1 MSNANVREEPVRS
14 EELVLIIGLASI
26 MGGVAVIW
34 MAMQSRRQFREMEH
48 RERLAM
54 IERGVVPAPE
64 SDPVAFERAIGLQS
78 GAAMMSTAG
87 SRSRSV
93 GVILVGMGIGLAFLI
108 ALAAGEPETGIGI
121 GGAFAILGCAF
132 FVNSMLS
139 SGRRGYVPPSY
150 TPPYNSP
157 YHPPRPPIRSDQPP
171 PQ

>member
-1 MSNANVREEPVRS
+1 MPVFGREPVRS
-14 EELVLIIGLASI
+14 EELVLIIALASI
-26 MGGVAVIW
+26 MGGVIVIW

-54 IERGVVPAPE
+54 IERGVMPAPE
-64 SDPVAFERAIGLQS
+64 SDPIAFERALNAQ
-78 GAAMMSTAG
+78 GASMTSAAP

-108 ALAAGEPETGIGI
+108 SLAGGEPEIGIGI
-121 GGAFAILGCAF
+121 GGAFAILGCSF
-132 FVNSMLS
+132 FINAMLA
-139 SGRRGYVPPSY
+139 SGRRSYVPPY

-157 YHPPRPPIRSDQPP
+157 YHPPRPTMRSDQPP